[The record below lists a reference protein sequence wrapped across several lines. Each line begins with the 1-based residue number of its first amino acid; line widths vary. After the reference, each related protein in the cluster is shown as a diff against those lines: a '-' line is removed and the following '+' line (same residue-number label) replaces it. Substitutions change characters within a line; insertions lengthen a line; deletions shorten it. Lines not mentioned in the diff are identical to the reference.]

1 MSVLGVTPVT
11 SLEHSDLDVATELQ
25 LLVTQVALLK
35 QEIEGDLLVNAAAA
49 SAAPAATPTQA
60 IDSYVSIIN

>member
-49 SAAPAATPTQA
+49 SAAAATPTQA
-60 IDSYVSIIN
+60 IDSCVSIIN